1 MRHTS
6 ITIIAIC
13 LAFSPSGRMAFGQPT
28 PRADLQWETVF
39 GTSWPLDSLGH
50 LGSLFTTRLE
60 PSAPIDV
67 ARLIENAHVRI
78 SEDMLDDLSRRDLD
92 QRMSVEEEML
102 GVPLTGH
109 SRLTGDAHVEL
120 AENPDRGVF
129 DILLTGTIVSHT
141 RGDAGRAQIHTRT
154 VTKFAA
160 RKRILLDETGLRALP
175 ARCNARSHATL
186 LGTSSSLPGLRGRLA
201 RRISRSRAQESLP
214 ECERI
219 AARRAA
225 DRLCRQFDHE
235 AGLQVA
241 AANELLREPL
251 RLLAAQPGLQTPLRF
266 FTTKEHL
273 CVAGAQWETERL
285 GLPERLQHLEQDVAA
300 LAVVPAG
307 SFDLTAAAALLG
319 MLTSG
324 ESKRSL
330 PQLARQALP
339 PELTR
344 ALAERKLL
352 ERADYKLRLSV
363 NDGNY
368 MLLLLNGADEATY
381 ERPEPRLTRNGE
393 TAVHSV
399 QSR

>member
-1 MRHTS
+1 
-6 ITIIAIC
+6 
-13 LAFSPSGRMAFGQPT
+13 
-28 PRADLQWETVF
+28 
-39 GTSWPLDSLGH
+39 
-50 LGSLFTTRLE
+50 
-60 PSAPIDV
+60 
-67 ARLIENAHVRI
+67 LIEHAHLRI
-78 SEDMLDDLSRRDLD
+78 SEDMLDDLSCRDLD
-92 QRMSVEEEML
+92 QRMSVDEEML

-120 AENPDRGVF
+120 AESPDYGVF
-129 DILLTGTIVSHT
+129 DILLTGTIVSQT

-160 RKRILLDETGLRALP
+160 RKRILLDESGLRALP
-175 ARCNARSHATL
+175 ARCNARSRATL
-186 LGTSSSLPGLRGRLA
+186 LGTTSPLPGLRGRLA

-214 ECERI
+214 KCEQI

-225 DRLCRQFDHE
+225 DRLCRQFDQE
-235 AGLQVA
+235 AELQVA
-241 AANELLREPL
+241 AANKLLREPL
-251 RLLAAQPGLQTPLRF
+251 QLLAAQPGRQTPLCF
-266 FTTKEHL
+266 YTTEKYL
-273 CVAGAQWETERL
+273 CVAGMQSEAERL
-285 GLPERLQHLEQDVAA
+285 QLPGTLQHLEQNVAA
-300 LAVVPAG
+300 LAVAPAA

-319 MLTSG
+319 TLTSG

-339 PELTR
+339 PELSR

-363 NDGNY
+363 NDGHY
-368 MLLLLNGADEATY
+368 MVVLLNGADETTH

-393 TAVHSV
+393 TAVSPV